1 MDHAIEKKPVSIFV
15 PYTLLAV
22 SLLWVF
28 IQFVQRVELEP
39 GMVEYPEEAFIS
51 PAFELPTLH
60 GGKIRL
66 SDYRGKVVFINFWAT
81 WCATCEVEMPS
92 MQKLYDRFK
101 GKGFEMLTIS
111 VDKDPEKIPEFMQK
125 YNLNFPVL
133 LDPEEEIAKKVY
145 KTTGVPETFIV
156 DQQGIIRHKAV
167 GPRDWATDEIIQSFS
182 MLIGG
187 EI

>member
-1 MDHAIEKKPVSIFV
+1 
-15 PYTLLAV
+15 
-22 SLLWVF
+22 
-28 IQFVQRVELEP
+28 
-39 GMVEYPEEAFIS
+39 
-51 PAFELPTLH
+51 
-60 GGKIRL
+60 
-66 SDYRGKVVFINFWAT
+66 
-81 WCATCEVEMPS
+81 

-133 LDPEEEIAKKVY
+133 LDPEEEIAKKIY